1 MDKMPKPGSRAG
13 QQQQFHTS
21 AAVIHPMYLF
31 SRFTLGVI
39 VAFGLGGCVAGGDE
53 HGGTV
58 SGVTTLTLPGAL
70 MAANSWCG
78 RYGLEA
84 EETQMRDWG
93 NGDMEFAC
101 VPPPGKPR

>member
-1 MDKMPKPGSRAG
+1 MLCPAIGSAEPDL
-13 QQQQFHTS
+13 TDED
-21 AAVIHPMYLF
+21 HPMCLF
-31 SRFTLGVI
+31 SRFALCVI
-39 VAFGLGGCVAGGDE
+39 VVLSLGGCVAGGDE

-58 SGVTTLTLPGAL
+58 SGVTVFTLPEAL

-84 EETQMRDWG
+84 EETRMMHLEK
-93 NGDMEFAC
+93 GDMEFAC